1 MATERIH
8 TGSYTQT
15 PTNMLTDYDK
25 QEIAGLYEDGWYPE
39 DIAEELGLDETEVVE
54 FCEYILEDLD

>member
-1 MATERIH
+1 
-8 TGSYTQT
+8 
-15 PTNMLTDYDK
+15 MLTDYDK